1 MIRNYLKIAWR
12 NLKNNKF
19 FSAINIV
26 GLAIGLACCMLI
38 SLYLYREFSY
48 DQHYKDADRIYQVG
62 TVFVGGTKDNRSPG
76 TPSPLGPAIQK
87 EYPEVEMMTRLVPLF
102 VDDKTLIQY
111 NAGSQVK
118 SFYETKGYMVDSTF
132 FRIFNYDF
140 IEGSPSSSLT
150 EPNTLVLSEEIAR
163 KIFGSEPALN
173 KTIHINSTTNGSFD
187 YKVTG
192 VYRKGDNPTHLDGRF
207 FISLYSGDFG
217 QYVRTTT
224 NFSFNNM
231 FSTYLLLKQGTSGK
245 SLDAKLPAFVNK
257 YMAADLKTAGFSKKQ
272 FLIPLKDIHLRSGF
286 GSESITAGDSVYGNI
301 TYLYILGAIALFIL
315 IIACINF
322 MNLATARSA
331 RRAAEVGIRKV
342 LGAEK
347 KSLIGQF
354 LGESMLLAY
363 ISLGIGLLL
372 MFLLM
377 PVFSKVAGVNLH
389 FDIRQHYPLLIGFI
403 ALTLVSGMIA
413 GSYPAF
419 YLSAFKP
426 IKVLKGKF
434 SNSLAAVNL
443 RRTLVVFQ
451 FAISAGLIICALVIG
466 KQMNYMR
473 TTDMGF
479 RVDQQIVIP
488 LRSTTAKNIYP
499 SLKNELAQIQQIS
512 SVGASLYYP
521 GIFNPSDQN
530 FYLPGQTV
538 NEAVNL
544 KTNWVDDQFMQTLSF
559 KPVAGRL
566 FSKDFPADTM
576 RRIVVNEAAIRKF
589 GFKTSGDAIGK
600 DIMFSWKD
608 SAYHFTIVG
617 VVRDFNFES
626 LQKPINP
633 YAFQL
638 MNESNFNY
646 MVAHA
651 SGEGNMRNILDKVQA
666 AWKKLNPTEP
676 FEYSFVDQ
684 DFQKN
689 YEGENRLASLIQYF
703 MFIAIAICC
712 LGLFGLA
719 AFSAEQRTKEI
730 GIRKVLG
737 SSVVNIMGL
746 LSKDF
751 VKLVLIGN
759 IIAIPVAWYLMN
771 KWLRGFEF
779 KTSLDWWLFGI
790 ALMLSVFI
798 ALLTVSYQALRSALA
813 NPIKSLRS
821 E

>member
-19 FSAINIV
+19 FTSINIV

-38 SLYLYREFSY
+38 SLYLHREFTY
-48 DQHYKDADRIYQVG
+48 DQHYKNADRIYQVG
-62 TVFVGGTKDNRSPG
+62 TIFVGGMKADRSPG

-87 EYPEVEMMTRLVPLF
+87 EYPEVEMMTRVLGLF
-102 VDDKTLIQY
+102 VDDKTLLQY
-111 NAGSQVK
+111 KAGNDIK
-118 SFYETKGYMVDSTF
+118 SFYETKGYMVDSAY
-132 FRIFNYDF
+132 FRIFDYKF
-140 IEGSPSSSLT
+140 IEGSPSNAMS

-163 KIFGSEPALN
+163 KIFGNEPALN
-173 KTIHINSTTNGSFD
+173 KTVHINSTTNGSLD

-192 VYRKGDNPTHLDGRF
+192 VYRAGDKPTHLDGRF

-217 QYVRTTT
+217 QYVRTAT

-231 FSTYLLLKQGTSGK
+231 FSTYLLLKEGTSGK
-245 SLDAKLPAFVNK
+245 ALESKLPSFVNK
-257 YMAADLKTAGFSKKQ
+257 YMAADFKTAGFSKKQ
-272 FLIPLKDIHLRSGF
+272 FLVALKDIHLRAGF
-286 GSESITAGDSVYGNI
+286 GSESITAGDNVYGNI
-301 TYLYILGAIALFIL
+301 TYLYILAAIALFIL

-331 RRAAEVGIRKV
+331 KRAAEVGIRKV

-363 ISLGIGLLL
+363 ISLVIGLLL
-372 MFLLM
+372 MFILM
-377 PVFSKVAGVNLH
+377 PVFSKVAGVELH
-389 FDIRQHYPLLIGFI
+389 FSLSQHYPLLLGFV
-403 ALTLVSGMIA
+403 ALTLVSGMLA

-479 RVDQQIVIP
+479 AVDQQIVIP

-499 SLKNELAQIQQIS
+499 SLKNELSQIQQITG
-512 SVGASLYYP
+512 VGASLYYP

-530 FYLPGQTV
+530 FFLPGQTV

-544 KTNWVDDQFMQTLSF
+544 KTNWVDDNFMQTMAF
-559 KPVAGRL
+559 KPLAGRL
-566 FSKDFPADTM
+566 FSKDFPGDTM
-576 RRIVVNEAAIRKF
+576 RRVVVNETAIRKF
-589 GFKTSGDAIGK
+589 GFKTPDEAIGK
-600 DIMFSWKD
+600 DLVFNWKD
-608 SAYHFTIVG
+608 SAYRFNVVG

-626 LQKPINP
+626 LQKPIHP

-638 MNESNFNY
+638 TNESNFNY

-651 SGEGNMRNILDKVQA
+651 GGSGNMRTILDKVQA

-703 MFIAIAICC
+703 MFIAISICC

-737 SSVVNIMGL
+737 SSVTNIMGL

-751 VKLVLIGN
+751 VRLVLIGN
-759 IIAIPVAWYLMN
+759 VIAIPVSWYLMN

-790 ALMLSVFI
+790 ALILSVLI